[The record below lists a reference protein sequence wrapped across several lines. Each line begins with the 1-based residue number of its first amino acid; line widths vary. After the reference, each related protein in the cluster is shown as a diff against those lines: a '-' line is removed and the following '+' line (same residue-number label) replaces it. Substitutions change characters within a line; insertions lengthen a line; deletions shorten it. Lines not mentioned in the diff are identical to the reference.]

1 MKFVGGGVGAGV
13 GVGVGVGE
21 RYGEGVGEGEGEGE
35 GVGVG
40 VTCCDT
46 FQIHVCIAVP
56 FSFVATAD
64 TFHVPATALV
74 FV

>member
-1 MKFVGGGVGAGV
+1 VGGGVGVEV

-21 RYGEGVGEGEGEGE
+21 GDGEGEEVGEGEGE
-35 GVGVG
+35 GVGA
-40 VTCCDT
+40 TCCDT
-46 FQIHVCIAVP
+46 VQIHVCIVVP

>member
-1 MKFVGGGVGAGV
+1 MGLRDGFDDGV
-13 GVGVGVGE
+13 GVGVIKGE
-21 RYGEGVGEGEGEGE
+21 GIGAGPGVGEGEG
-35 GVGVG
+35 VGA
-40 VTCCDT
+40 TCCDT
-46 FQIHVCIAVP
+46 VQIHVCIAVP

>member
-13 GVGVGVGE
+13 GVGGG
-21 RYGEGVGEGEGEGE
+21 YGEGEGEGE
-35 GVGVG
+35 GVGA
-40 VTCCDT
+40 TCCDT
-46 FQIHVCIAVP
+46 VQIHVCIVVP